1 MDGKKVLE
9 IFEKMRIDR
18 GNMHFLWADAVR
30 YCMPFERE
38 GYDEF
43 GPNETTQGKKRSNPV
58 CSIPIIYANRLGS
71 SLHNSAFPANSY
83 WFSFGFYGSEDNELL
98 ATWCRKARDKVH
110 FKIRSDTNFYQESH
124 AMMLGLVI
132 LGTAGFYTY
141 YKNGRLYFRYIP
153 VHKNFYIA
161 RNSDGEID
169 MVAILHE
176 YTAKEAIEE
185 FGEDGV
191 SERAKSSLYQGSD
204 STDKFQYVQLV
215 YPKTPYGEKY
225 DLLKGEKPYGD
236 VIVDKETGSV
246 VRVSGHRH
254 FPFAV
259 PRFKLASDDLY
270 GRSPAMD
277 AMNDI
282 KSISVLRKNLME
294 ATLRTIKPPLFINAL
309 IGAPISIASGA
320 LNRVPN
326 FDPKSVWTYPTPTE
340 YPVGKDQML
349 ELQESLIKAFYIDVF
364 QAIDQQKNMTATEV
378 TERIRQKVES
388 IAPIVSRLQRE
399 FSGRVV
405 MQCLDLLIENGE
417 IEPPPLSADMSS
429 FQITYVSNLDA
440 MLMQGIAAQTMNF
453 VMQTASVANMAA
465 SFPDFNNILNT
476 DNILR
481 RLADCNMLPADFFRT
496 EEETAALRES
506 QQQAAME
513 AQAAQSE
520 AQSSQAALNYAK
532 ADAVAN
538 GMGYNGI

>member
-83 WFSFGFYGSEDNELL
+83 WFSFGFYGSEGNELL

-236 VIVDKETGSV
+236 VIVDKETGKV

-326 FDPKSVWTYPTPTE
+326 FDPKSVWTYPTPTD

-481 RLADCNMLPADFFRT
+481 RLADCNMLPADFFRS

>member
-18 GNMHFLWADAVR
+18 GNMHFLWADAIR

-83 WFSFGFYGSEDNELL
+83 WFSFGFYGSESNELL
-98 ATWCRKARDKVH
+98 ARWCRNARDKVH

-141 YKNGRLYFRYIP
+141 YKNGRLHFRYIP

-236 VIVDKETGSV
+236 VIVDKETGRI

-309 IGAPISIASGA
+309 ISAPISIASGA

-326 FDPKSVWTYPTPTE
+326 FDPKTIWTYPTPTE
-340 YPVGKDQML
+340 YPVGKDQMA

-417 IEPPPLSADMSS
+417 IEPPPVSADMAN

-513 AQAAQSE
+513 AQSAQSE
-520 AQSSQAALNYAK
+520 AQSAIAALNYAK

>member
-83 WFSFGFYGSEDNELL
+83 WFSFGFYGSEGNELL

-236 VIVDKETGSV
+236 VIVDKETGKV

-326 FDPKSVWTYPTPTE
+326 FDPKSVWTYPTPTD